1 MKRQILLALC
11 VLGYALPAAAQ
22 MADVSMPHD
31 AVRLSWSAPA
41 DGAAQLRARMLILR
55 RIDPATI
62 DEQTL
67 HEIGLLLSSADPV
80 DVSHTARAM
89 MYLGPR
95 ARPYARRLQQIVS
108 EEHCNMTGLG
118 PGDPAGMALKKS
130 GIPARPSGCLAWT
143 KK

>member
-1 MKRQILLALC
+1 MKRPTLLALC
-11 VLGYALPAAAQ
+11 VLGYALPAGAQ
-22 MADVSMPHD
+22 MSVGSVPQD
-31 AVRLSWSAPA
+31 ALRLSWIVPA

-62 DEQTL
+62 DDQTL

-80 DVSHTARAM
+80 DVSHAARAM
-89 MYLGPR
+89 MYLGRR
-95 ARPYARRLQQIVS
+95 ARPYTRRLQQIVS
-108 EEHCNMTGLG
+108 EEHCNMTGVG
-118 PGDPAGMALKKS
+118 PGDSAGMALKKS